1 MHRDFFMAGMP
12 GSGKT
17 TYLASLWTL
26 LSEGC
31 VSTMYKKEVGVM
43 PEDCATLNQIAQE
56 ILSYKDIERTK
67 IGEKVKLSIPL
78 KDENGADVFLRIP
91 DLAGEVF
98 RNLVE
103 DRQLPKETVSRLREA
118 DCILFFT
125 YYKNMS
131 YEKRIVDGSYDT
143 VNREYTNDENK
154 DKQTSAGLDNQINKK
169 RDANESEVVE
179 LLLSL
184 LELLKKSKKSVNIRF
199 IMSAWDM
206 VEKEYGN
213 EILPEEFAKKKFPLL
228 YQCIYS
234 NRDRMNFEF
243 WGVSAIGG
251 NLADRDDIKRIQSE
265 ESKAIKVVAPSGER
279 SNDLTVLLT
288 EMGVDK

>member
-31 VSTMYKKEVGVM
+31 VSTMYKKEVDVM

-213 EILPEEFAKKKFPLL
+213 EILPEEFAEKKFPLL

-234 NRDRMNFEF
+234 NQDRMNFEF

-265 ESKAIKVVAPSGER
+265 ESKAIKVVAPSGEQ
-279 SNDLTVLLT
+279 SNDLTALLA
-288 EMGVDK
+288 EMGDDK

>member
-251 NLADRDDIKRIQSE
+251 NLAD
-265 ESKAIKVVAPSGER
+265 
-279 SNDLTVLLT
+279 
-288 EMGVDK
+288 

>member
-103 DRQLPKETVSRLREA
+103 DRQLPKEMVSRLREA

-234 NRDRMNFEF
+234 NQVRMNFEF

-265 ESKAIKVVAPSGER
+265 ESKAIKVVAPSGEQ
-279 SNDLTVLLT
+279 SNDLTALLA
-288 EMGVDK
+288 EMGDDK

>member
-184 LELLKKSKKSVNIRF
+184 LELLKKSVNIRF

-288 EMGVDK
+288 EMGDDK

>member
-143 VNREYTNDENK
+143 VNMEYTNDENK

-288 EMGVDK
+288 EMGDDK

>member
-78 KDENGADVFLRIP
+78 KDENGADVFLCIP

-131 YEKRIVDGSYDT
+131 YEKRILDGSYDT

-154 DKQTSAGLDNQINKK
+154 DDQTSASLDNQINKK

-184 LELLKKSKKSVNIRF
+184 LELLKKSKKLVNIRF

-234 NRDRMNFEF
+234 NQDRMNFEF

-265 ESKAIKVVAPSGER
+265 ESKAIKVVAPSGEQ
-279 SNDLTVLLT
+279 SNDLTALLA
-288 EMGVDK
+288 EMGDDK

>member
-206 VEKEYGN
+206 VEKEYDY
-213 EILPEEFAKKKFPLL
+213 FLL
-228 YQCIYS
+228 
-234 NRDRMNFEF
+234 
-243 WGVSAIGG
+243 GT
-251 NLADRDDIKRIQSE
+251 L
-265 ESKAIKVVAPSGER
+265 
-279 SNDLTVLLT
+279 
-288 EMGVDK
+288 

>member
-103 DRQLPKETVSRLREA
+103 DRQLPKETVSRLLEA

-288 EMGVDK
+288 EMGDDK